1 MWPSFN
7 KKNSFWHKTPTVDG
21 MCVCVCVCEWQKG
34 TDRMQS
40 WGEVIIWMSSAEL
53 SSSSAGSDVFLSIW
67 TEMAPW
73 NDLVCPVG
81 VIFSPA
87 APNTA
92 CVHRSG
98 TRSAVSSYL
107 RRKSS
112 QSPLSVMKPERT
124 REVKLRC
131 VTERFNAS
139 VLLRLTSKWAFCRF

>member
-1 MWPSFN
+1 M
-7 KKNSFWHKTPTVDG
+7 KER
-21 MCVCVCVCEWQKG
+21 VCVCVYEWQKG

-40 WGEVIIWMSSAEL
+40 WGEVIIWMSCAEL

-92 CVHRSG
+92 CAHRSG

-112 QSPLSVMKPERT
+112 QCYET
-124 REVKLRC
+124 RKNEGGQ
-131 VTERFNAS
+131 TEACNAS
-139 VLLRLTSKWAFCRF
+139 VLLRLTSKWAFCSFWSVSEVIYVLSVHQKSKNITESSF